1 MTNNRTILITGV
13 TGNQGGAV
21 AQALQGTG
29 FHLRGLT
36 RKPDSE
42 RAAALARQGVDI
54 VKGDLDDEATLRRAL
69 AGAWGVFGVQNA
81 GEAGVEREEAQGK
94 RLATLAREAGVEHY
108 VYTSVGSAHKRTGVP
123 HFDNKW
129 RIEETVR
136 GLRFPSHVILR
147 PVFFMENLLA
157 PFSLQGST
165 LAWALGQG
173 TKLQMIAV
181 DDIGWFGARAFT
193 DAAALNR
200 REIDLAGDVR
210 TMPEAA
216 EILTEALGRPI
227 AFAQTPI
234 EQVRQYSK
242 DMALMLRMV
251 RARRLQR
258 RHRWP
263 GTRVRPRAHEAP
275 RLGTPPRATKW
286 ALNDSRRARM
296 KAVRLLEYGGQ
307 LVFND
312 VPTPTIA
319 RDEILVKIKST
330 AVNHLDLVEAS
341 GTARQ
346 ILPIDL
352 PWIPGHEFSGVVEQI
367 GSDVAACAP
376 GDAVFGTTTGMG
388 AYAEYL
394 AVKAAAI
401 ARKPSNLSFEE
412 AASVPVASQTAWQGI
427 FTHGH
432 LEKGQTILI
441 HGGAGAVGAYAV
453 QLASHAGATV
463 IATASGDDEAYLKSI
478 GASRVI
484 DYREAQFEKVLREKV
499 DVVFDLIGGDT
510 QKRSFLV
517 LKEGGHLV
525 SATQPVSQEET
536 ARHRVSG
543 VMMRLAPSGDV
554 LGRIARLL
562 EEGTIR
568 PDVATVY
575 ALQDAAQAWKDI
587 AGNLPGVHGMSPSGP
602 GAARR
607 RSHGKIVL
615 RVA

>member
-1 MTNNRTILITGV
+1 
-13 TGNQGGAV
+13 
-21 AQALQGTG
+21 
-29 FHLRGLT
+29 
-36 RKPDSE
+36 
-42 RAAALARQGVDI
+42 
-54 VKGDLDDEATLRRAL
+54 
-69 AGAWGVFGVQNA
+69 
-81 GEAGVEREEAQGK
+81 
-94 RLATLAREAGVEHY
+94 
-108 VYTSVGSAHKRTGVP
+108 
-123 HFDNKW
+123 
-129 RIEETVR
+129 
-136 GLRFPSHVILR
+136 
-147 PVFFMENLLA
+147 
-157 PFSLQGST
+157 
-165 LAWALGQG
+165 
-173 TKLQMIAV
+173 
-181 DDIGWFGARAFT
+181 
-193 DAAALNR
+193 
-200 REIDLAGDVR
+200 
-210 TMPEAA
+210 
-216 EILTEALGRPI
+216 
-227 AFAQTPI
+227 
-234 EQVRQYSK
+234 
-242 DMALMLRMV
+242 
-251 RARRLQR
+251 
-258 RHRWP
+258 
-263 GTRVRPRAHEAP
+263 
-275 RLGTPPRATKW
+275 
-286 ALNDSRRARM
+286 M
-296 KAVRLLEYGGQ
+296 KAVRVLEYGGQ
-307 LVFND
+307 LVFNE

-376 GDAVFGTTTGMG
+376 GDAVFGTSGG

-394 AVKAAAI
+394 AVKPAAI

-463 IATASGDDEAYLKSI
+463 IATASGDDEVYLNTI

-510 QKRSFLV
+510 QQRSFLV

-525 SATQPVSQEET
+525 ATTQPVSQEET

-543 VMMRLAPSGDV
+543 AMMRLAPSGDG
-554 LGRIARLL
+554 LGSIARLL

-575 ALQDAAQAWKDI
+575 ALQDAARAWKDI
-587 AGNLPGVHGMSPSGP
+587 AGNLSPSGP